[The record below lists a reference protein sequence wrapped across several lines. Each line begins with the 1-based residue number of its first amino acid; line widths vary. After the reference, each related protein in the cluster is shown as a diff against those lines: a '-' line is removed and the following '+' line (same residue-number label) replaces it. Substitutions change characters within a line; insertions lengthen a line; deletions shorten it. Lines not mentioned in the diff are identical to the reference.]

1 MSVVLLSFA
10 DSRYEYSLKRIE
22 KESADFPIDEFHFLS
37 EKDLPMDL
45 LKIINPKLYRRGFG
59 YWRWKP
65 YIVLRQLEK
74 MKDGDILIYSDA
86 GVMWNPNGIE
96 RFAEYVQ
103 MLKVQESVD
112 YLVFQQP
119 FLEKD
124 YNKWELLHYLNV
136 EEDEKILMSLQILAG
151 LFMIKRST
159 RSLSF
164 LKEWQDIMVN
174 NFDLIS
180 DKNTKHGNLR
190 GFVEHRHDQS
200 AFSIMVK
207 KREHIQISWNEIE
220 SLQNDYE
227 SLSCYPFH
235 VHKTSFYEKKS
246 ICLKLKSLYTL
257 PYRLLIGY
265 YLKYFKGFY
274 FYKKVGW

>member
-65 YIVLRQLEK
+65 YIVLCQIEK

-86 GVMWNPNGIE
+86 GITWNPNGIE
-96 RFAEYVQ
+96 RFVEYVQ
-103 MLKVQESVD
+103 MLKHASVD

-124 YNKWELLHYLNV
+124 YNKWELLHFLNV
-136 EEDEKILMSLQILAG
+136 VEDERILMSLQIPAG
-151 LFMIKRST
+151 LFMIKKSP
-159 RSLSF
+159 SSISF
-164 LKEWQDIMVN
+164 LKEWQNIMIN
-174 NFDLIS
+174 RFDLIS
-180 DKNTKHGNLR
+180 DKCTKHGNLS
-190 GFVEHRHDQS
+190 GFIEHRHDQS
-200 AFSIMVK
+200 VFSILVK

-220 SLQNDYE
+220 SLQNNYE
-227 SLSCYPFH
+227 SLSCCPFH
-235 VHKTSFYEKKS
+235 VHKTSFYAKNT
-246 ICLKLKSLYTL
+246 IFRKLKSLYTL

-265 YLKYFKGFY
+265 YLKYCEGFY
-274 FYKKVGW
+274 FFKKVSW